1 MNKGNPA
8 PLWLIARRDRGMNA
22 TPCNTLPVNGSSL
35 ESQGEGNA
43 NREIPLGSG
52 LGA

>member
-8 PLWLIARRDRGMNA
+8 PLWLVAGFDRGLNA
-22 TPCNTLPVNGSSL
+22 TPRNTLPVNGSFLDSH
-35 ESQGEGNA
+35 GEGNA
-43 NREIPLGSG
+43 NREIALGSG